1 MDRLHKHA
9 WSCIHG
15 GSSLDDKTNFRY
27 AERCLY
33 GYPENCI
40 RLEAMKK
47 ALEELRASASVHG
60 QNYEP
65 MSHGGAGDPVATRA
79 QRLADM
85 ETEIQRLEAVTMPI
99 ALMKRDL
106 TREYVLPNSTKDEM
120 GKILTL
126 CYFGGNSNT
135 EVAAKLGMS
144 EKGVYRVR
152 CSLVRMAIR
161 CLGL

>member
-1 MDRLHKHA
+1 MN
-9 WSCIHG
+9 
-15 GSSLDDKTNFRY
+15 DKTNFRY

-40 RLEAMKK
+40 RLEAMRK
-47 ALEELRASASVHG
+47 ALEELRRSASVQG
-60 QNYEP
+60 QSYEP
-65 MSHGGAGDPVATRA
+65 VAHGGVGDPVASRV
-79 QRLADM
+79 QRIADL

-99 ALMKRDL
+99 SLIKRDL
-106 TREYVLPNSTKDEM
+106 TSEYVLPNSAKDDM

-135 EVAAKLGMS
+135 EVAAVLGMS
-144 EKGVYRVR
+144 EKGVYRIR

>member
-1 MDRLHKHA
+1 MHKRA
-9 WSCIHG
+9 LNYMNG
-15 GSSLDDKTNFRY
+15 GDSLEDKTKFRY

-40 RLEAMKK
+40 RLEVLKK
-47 ALEELRASASVHG
+47 TLDDLRSSASVHG
-60 QNYEP
+60 QSYEP
-65 MSHGGAGDPVATRA
+65 MAHGGVGDPVATRA

-85 ETEIQRLEAVTMPI
+85 ETEITRLEAVTMPI
-99 ALMKRDL
+99 ALLKRDL
-106 TREYVLPNSTKDEM
+106 TSAYVLPNSGKDEM

-126 CYFGGNSNT
+126 FYFGGNNNT

-152 CSLVRMAIR
+152 CSLVRLAIR